1 MSKVDF
7 GDEFYREHLRKVFK
21 RMQDAYQYQEIC
33 NLYDGDC
40 EIVLAYIF
48 QLETQNEKLEN
59 KIKNLSKELEWV
71 TYHNKSLNDEVD
83 YLYKKKNKATAD
95 KARR

>member
-40 EIVLAYIF
+40 EILLAYIF
-48 QLETQNEKLEN
+48 QLETQILELEN
-59 KIKNLSKELEWV
+59 KYKKLTNEYECVIK
-71 TYHNKSLNDEVD
+71 HNKSLNDEVD
-83 YLYKKKNKATAD
+83 YLYKKKKQSD
-95 KARR
+95 GR